1 MNLCEHAQ
9 ITNFLI
15 LTDHIQNKT
24 KYNLIKSVEKM
35 SLEAD
40 TSQEDQVR
48 ISLLPLFSQH
58 VSFEGGTCKLQNSH
72 CHREL
77 PIYFP
82 NTFTHKFQCN
92 LSSQKRTFIC
102 MKPKDYWKMIL
113 SLFAFTIKAFLFWK
127 YNETLSVF
135 VCLVT

>member
-58 VSFEGGTCKLQNSH
+58 VSFEGGTCKLQNSLSQRITNLFSEH
-72 CHREL
+72 FRTQISMQ
-77 PIYFP
+77 PIV
-82 NTFTHKFQCN
+82 TK
-92 LSSQKRTFIC
+92 
-102 MKPKDYWKMIL
+102 KDFYL
-113 SLFAFTIKAFLFWK
+113 D
-127 YNETLSVF
+127 ET
-135 VCLVT
+135 